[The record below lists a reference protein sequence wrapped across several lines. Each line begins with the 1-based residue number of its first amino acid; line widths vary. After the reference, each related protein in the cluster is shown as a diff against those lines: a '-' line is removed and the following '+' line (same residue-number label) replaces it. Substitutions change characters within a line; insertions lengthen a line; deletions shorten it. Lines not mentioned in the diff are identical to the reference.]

1 MVCPQWRCLTL
12 SLNVLGP
19 ASNGVAVLIDMRQ
32 CAAWLLRCL
41 GWGGRHGSA
50 RPSSSMETAECACWR
65 FLSWPPHALAHRD
78 PCLTTFLLGS
88 VPSRF
93 CAQRTRLR
101 ARSRTAVR
109 CACARPPPPADRAAA
124 ARTAARI
131 TAARPNSMCVAP
143 NRRPGQLSAPLRAC
157 RRHAT
162 MRRAAATTRCLLS
175 SRTYVSSPSPAPPPR
190 PRPSRLLRRTG
201 AKQSER
207 ARESE
212 RARWLPPDCL
222 PPCTTQTHPR
232 AHMRDPPLLPPACTN
247 LHPHVLPPCTC
258 SPSPTPPPPTTTTAA
273 AAAAARRQMV
283 GLL

>member
-1 MVCPQWRCLTL
+1 MYR
-12 SLNVLGP
+12 S
-19 ASNGVAVLIDMRQ
+19 
-32 CAAWLLRCL
+32 
-41 GWGGRHGSA
+41 
-50 RPSSSMETAECACWR
+50 
-65 FLSWPPHALAHRD
+65 
-78 PCLTTFLLGS
+78 LTTFLLGS

-124 ARTAARI
+124 ARTAART

-143 NRRPGQLSAPLRAC
+143 NRRPGQLSSPLRAC

-207 ARESE
+207 ARERESSLASS
-212 RARWLPPDCL
+212 RLPPTMHHTDS
-222 PPCTTQTHPR
+222 
-232 AHMRDPPLLPPACTN
+232 PACTHERPS
-247 LHPHVLPPCTC
+247 LAPPC
-258 SPSPTPPPPTTTTAA
+258 
-273 AAAAARRQMV
+273 M
-283 GLL
+283 